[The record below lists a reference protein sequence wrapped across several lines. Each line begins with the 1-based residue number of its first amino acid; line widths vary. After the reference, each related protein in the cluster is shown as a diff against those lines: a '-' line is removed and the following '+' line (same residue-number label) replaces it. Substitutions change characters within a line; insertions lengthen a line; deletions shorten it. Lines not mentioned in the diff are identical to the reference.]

1 MRIHHLYVDEAG
13 ETHFKDFEVEY
24 EPVHGGMDQWSN
36 PIPVKN
42 LIFRETSGTQD
53 FAFHN
58 APRRQFCINLDVG
71 VQVTVSDG
79 ETRYIGPGEV
89 FLLEDTT
96 GKGHMSKNIEG
107 KLRHSVFI
115 TLE

>member
-1 MRIHHLYVDEAG
+1 
-13 ETHFKDFEVEY
+13 
-24 EPVHGGMDQWSN
+24 
-36 PIPVKN
+36 
-42 LIFRETSGTQD
+42 
-53 FAFHN
+53 
-58 APRRQFCINLDVG
+58 